1 MLGWK
6 ILLSEAKRGDELRL
20 FAEVDHHTPYG
31 DELRQRGE
39 IRFDTES
46 DNAGDDT
53 SLFVEVDH

>member
-1 MLGWK
+1 MNFGGRK
-6 ILLSEAKRGDELRL
+6 
-20 FAEVDHHTPYG
+20 VDHHIMYG

-46 DNAGDDT
+46 ANAGDDT